1 MKKNENENH
10 ISKKYIGIIAGSL
23 SGAATRIFISP
34 FDVIKI
40 RFQVNNTRKSI
51 LKTISEIVNKEGLI
65 YLWGGNLSAEF
76 LWIIYNGCQVY

>member
-1 MKKNENENH
+1 MKKNESHNH
-10 ISKKYIGIIAGSL
+10 IKNKYIGVIAGGL

-40 RFQVNNTRKSI
+40 RFQVNNASNSI
-51 LKTISEIVNKEGLI
+51 IKTISEIVNKEGLR

-76 LWIIYNGCQVY
+76 LWMLYNSCQV